1 MKRRHLLLLRPL
13 LLLACAGCGPAA
25 KPADPPANP
34 PGTTTT
40 ETTTTVV
47 APAPAPAPATTA
59 APAPKK
65 DDLPDEPTKIEPYKV
80 GVTLNPSP
88 ATTKEDVTVTW
99 SVDGGPRA
107 KSVKPMAQ
115 VKVEWTEIRKPG
127 PGKPA
132 PPKVETFPAVANI
145 CMSTPV
151 EKITFPMQPKK
162 NAAITV
168 EVVACKGGNALDGSK
183 GTASSSL
190 AWVSP
195 YVSNIDV
202 PTILTAGNPAQGKI
216 EFKGI
221 DGPKPEG
228 APPKVWITS
237 NNAGVTITKQPK
249 VEASS
254 TFDFTVKP
262 DVNGDVKFTANHVN
276 TDGLGKLL
284 GTNSK
289 TTTVRVKPKP

>member
-1 MKRRHLLLLRPL
+1 MNRIVLLLPL
-13 LLLACAGCGPAA
+13 CAAAGCGPAA
-25 KPADPPANP
+25 KPADPPPAP
-34 PGTTTT
+34 PPATTT

-47 APAPAPAPATTA
+47 TPAPAPASTTA
-59 APAPKK
+59 AAPKK
-65 DDLPDEPTKIEPYKV
+65 DDLPDEPASIEPYKV

-99 SVDGGPRA
+99 SIDGGARA

-127 PGKPA
+127 AKPA
-132 PPKVETFPAVANI
+132 PPTVQTFPAVANI

-151 EKITFPMQPKK
+151 EKVTFPMQAKK

-168 EVVACKGGNALDGSK
+168 DVVACKGGNALDGSK
-183 GTASSSL
+183 GTASTSL

-202 PTILTAGNPAQGKI
+202 PTILTAGSPAQGKI

-221 DGPKPEG
+221 DGPKSDG

-237 NNAGVTITKQPK
+237 NNPGVAITKQPK

-254 TFDFTVKP
+254 TFEFTVKP
-262 DVNGDVKFTANHVN
+262 DVSGDVKFTANHVN
-276 TDGLGKLL
+276 TDGQGKLL
-284 GTNSK
+284 GTNTK
-289 TTTVRVKPKP
+289 ATTVRVKPKQ